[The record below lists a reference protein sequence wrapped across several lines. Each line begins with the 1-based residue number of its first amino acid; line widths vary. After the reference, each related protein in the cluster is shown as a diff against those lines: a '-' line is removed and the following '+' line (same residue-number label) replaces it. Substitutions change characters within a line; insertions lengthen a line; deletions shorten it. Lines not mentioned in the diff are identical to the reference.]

1 MTGDPELECP
11 DDESTSS
18 MARVARVRMEAEDE
32 PCQTLCSLTFHSNEA
47 RLRHTERESKRGKRV
62 QNTVKPALTGS
73 LTNCTRRS
81 ERSQRVRPPWPYYDL
96 TTQTRSAR
104 SVHHHCTAFC
114 VKGSGNRTANRHQP
128 LANKSSQTRAYYT
141 RDAESQAAETET
153 RTDRS
158 ENND

>member
-32 PCQTLCSLTFHSNEA
+32 PCQTLCSLTFHSNGA
-47 RLRHTERESKRGKRV
+47 RLRHRERESKRGKRV

-81 ERSQRVRPPWPYYDL
+81 ERSQRVRPPLVVLRPYHADSIDAISTPPL
-96 TTQTRSAR
+96 
-104 SVHHHCTAFC
+104 HCTLC
-114 VKGSGNRTANRHQP
+114 ERKRKPHS
-128 LANKSSQTRAYYT
+128 KSTPTTRK
-141 RDAESQAAETET
+141 QV
-153 RTDRS
+153 
-158 ENND
+158 